1 MLTNVGQIN
10 RHKNNQPTE
19 PRHETRWA
27 PYRGRPRATRGRG
40 ARHRTLVMNTGSQQQ
55 QQNQQ
60 QEKEKE
66 SNGGDRWIAKRD
78 RHMQLINPAIY
89 DQETQARAK
98 AMEQSRRA
106 KMQKRTEVEQ
116 AKVLEYARGPAR
128 VPAQAATATGA
139 GAGQA
144 GYQVF
149 VNDVPFRIGR
159 GGSKL
164 IRVSS
169 TFFYRFVVGG
179 CWAVA
184 GLLTMTDDPNTTPKR
199 VSVAGVTFVR
209 SKNGNLHRLGA
220 VTKR

>member
-1 MLTNVGQIN
+1 
-10 RHKNNQPTE
+10 
-19 PRHETRWA
+19 
-27 PYRGRPRATRGRG
+27 
-40 ARHRTLVMNTGSQQQ
+40 MNTGSGSGSGSQQET
-55 QQNQQ
+55 

-66 SNGGDRWIAKRD
+66 KESGDRWIAKRD
-78 RHMQLINPAIY
+78 RHIQLINPAIY

-106 KMQKRTEVEQ
+106 KTQKRTEVEQ

-128 VPAQAATATGA
+128 VPAQASTATAQTGH
-139 GAGQA
+139 
-144 GYQVF
+144 QVL
-149 VNDVPFRIGR
+149 VNDIPFRIGR

-169 TFFYRFVVGG
+169 VFSISLCPFYG
-179 CWAVA
+179 ADDA
-184 GLLTMTDDPNTTPKR
+184 DDPNTTPKR

>member
-1 MLTNVGQIN
+1 
-10 RHKNNQPTE
+10 
-19 PRHETRWA
+19 
-27 PYRGRPRATRGRG
+27 
-40 ARHRTLVMNTGSQQQ
+40 MNTGSGSQQET
-55 QQNQQ
+55 

-66 SNGGDRWIAKRD
+66 SGDRWIAKRD

-106 KMQKRTEVEQ
+106 KTQKRTEVEQ

-128 VPAQAATATGA
+128 GPAQASTATATAQTGH
-139 GAGQA
+139 
-144 GYQVF
+144 QVF

-169 TFFYRFVVGG
+169 TSFYVVVGA
-179 CWAVA
+179 WIVV
-184 GLLTMTDDPNTTPKR
+184 DDGR
-199 VSVAGVTFVR
+199 
-209 SKNGNLHRLGA
+209 
-220 VTKR
+220 

>member
-1 MLTNVGQIN
+1 
-10 RHKNNQPTE
+10 
-19 PRHETRWA
+19 
-27 PYRGRPRATRGRG
+27 
-40 ARHRTLVMNTGSQQQ
+40 MNTGSGSGSGSQQET
-55 QQNQQ
+55 

-66 SNGGDRWIAKRD
+66 KESSDRWIAKRD

-106 KMQKRTEVEQ
+106 KTQKRTEVEQ

-128 VPAQAATATGA
+128 VPATAQTGH
-139 GAGQA
+139 
-144 GYQVF
+144 QVF

-169 TFFYRFVVGG
+169 AFSISLFVPFTV
-179 CWAVA
+179 
-184 GLLTMTDDPNTTPKR
+184 LMMQTTPIPR
-199 VSVAGVTFVR
+199 QNECLSLA
-209 SKNGNLHRLGA
+209 
-220 VTKR
+220 

>member
-1 MLTNVGQIN
+1 
-10 RHKNNQPTE
+10 
-19 PRHETRWA
+19 
-27 PYRGRPRATRGRG
+27 
-40 ARHRTLVMNTGSQQQ
+40 MNTGSQQQ
-55 QQNQQ
+55 QQQQ
-60 QEKEKE
+60 HHHQHETEKEAEKD
-66 SNGGDRWIAKRD
+66 SNTASGAGNDRWIAKRD

-128 VPAQAATATGA
+128 VPAQTATATG

-169 TFFYRFVVGG
+169 MCSTRSYLVLVG
-179 CWAVA
+179 C
-184 GLLTMTDDPNTTPKR
+184 LT
-199 VSVAGVTFVR
+199 S
-209 SKNGNLHRLGA
+209 
-220 VTKR
+220 